1 MRKTTKPKSAST
13 GDYEVGYGKPPK
25 EHQFRPGEVH
35 NPARPTPSTGVDP
48 RRDPA
53 KGVGRGGDDR
63 DQRREALRKTNATI
77 IAMALRQKAIE
88 GDRMARRLL
97 TRLYKE
103 FDRELT
109 QEQNQIQSGVRHLSR
124 DYPRVVEE
132 EFEKLRQNEPDG
144 NEDEQ
149 RQTAEERA
157 LVKSLK
163 VPKPVRPL
171 KLIKRR
177 GGREPRPAAGILRRR
192 ISQRRP

>member
-1 MRKTTKPKSAST
+1 MRSTTKPKSAST

-25 EHQFRPGEVH
+25 EHQFRSDEIH
-35 NPARPTPSTGVDP
+35 NPDGRSRRPESTFAEIL
-48 RRDPA
+48 RRVLA
-53 KGVGRGGDDR
+53 EVETIEINGEKH
-63 DQRREALRKTNATI
+63 RKTNATI

-97 TRLYKE
+97 TQLYKE

-177 GGREPRPAAGILRRR
+177 GGREPRPAAGILRANP
-192 ISQRRP
+192 QRRP